1 MIDFA
6 CKPNGVP
13 SLTAALSIS
22 PVEICGMLKCWV
34 INLPAF
40 LFRPQGDQA
49 VSVACALLFIDVL
62 ARVSIMPHRILNA
75 WLVYNAK
82 TLMLWFKSLLNFKQ
96 VLRRIDTT
104 RVRLINQIDLDFE
117 AMFERA
123 QLF

>member
-1 MIDFA
+1 
-6 CKPNGVP
+6 
-13 SLTAALSIS
+13 
-22 PVEICGMLKCWV
+22 
-34 INLPAF
+34 
-40 LFRPQGDQA
+40 
-49 VSVACALLFIDVL
+49 
-62 ARVSIMPHRILNA
+62 MPHRILNA